1 MDEIDERVSEVEE
14 SIVNEVRPA
23 PKPPAPPAAEA
34 PPKPSAGVSLW
45 HKIFG
50 SPAEQAAKL
59 TDQADDADH
68 MEVAESIAETI
79 PERETS
85 WSPTEDE
92 LRATPPSA
100 AERAA
105 AEMETDIETGNES
118 VRSEEDEQRGRGRPR
133 RRRRGRGG
141 RGGREGERGE
151 RRPSGRRSPD
161 ASERILSSPSHDDD
175 FDDLGVEQDDVEV
188 GAGRTDSNG
197 IEYDAD
203 DDLGD
208 GAEGESADR
217 SADVHGHRSIPSWD
231 EAIGMI
237 VDSNLQSR
245 SQRPRSSQSGRRGGS
260 SRGGSSRGGSSRG
273 GRSRGGRRPNNPQN
287 GQ

>member
-1 MDEIDERVSEVEE
+1 VVAATKVTGNVVAGAGAAAE
-14 SIVNEVRPA
+14 
-23 PKPPAPPAAEA
+23 AEA

-59 TDQADDADH
+59 TEQADDAEH
-68 MEVAESIAETI
+68 VEIAESIAETI

-85 WSPTEDE
+85 WSPTADE
-92 LRATPPSA
+92 LHSTPPSA

-105 AEMETDIETGNES
+105 AEMETGIETGDES
-118 VRSEEDEQRGRGRPR
+118 VGSEEDEQRGRGRPR

-141 RGGREGERGE
+141 SGGRDGERGGE
-151 RRPSGRRSPD
+151 RRPSGRRGPD
-161 ASERILSSPSHDDD
+161 ASERIVSSPSHDDD
-175 FDDLGVEQDDVEV
+175 FDDLGVEQDDVEL
-188 GAGRTDSNG
+188 GADRTDSNG

-208 GAEGESADR
+208 DADGESAER
-217 SADVHGHRSIPSWD
+217 SADGRGHRSIPSWD

-237 VDSNLQSR
+237 VESNLQSR
-245 SQRPRSSQSGRRGGS
+245 SQRRPPSHSGRRGGS

-273 GRSRGGRRPNNPQN
+273 GRSRGGRRHNNPQN